1 MNKSDLPIVISAK
14 RTGSTILQN
23 IVHIICTGEKG
34 LIEKS
39 HDFFEARSDRKVIVP
54 IRDPRDTA
62 ISLYRTEGTNQ
73 KSINKIADINVFT
86 GHNILGNLNKMGR
99 MYNFYKNR
107 DNSLIVRYEDFHS
120 EILGDYEKIV
130 DVLCNFLEVENT
142 AKLNDKINEI
152 LNIDKI
158 KKVSDDLGSFRKYDN
173 HLESAFCIHGNHIES
188 KTVLSWRDRVDESI
202 IDELN
207 EFYKTAILDLGY
219 EL

>member
-1 MNKSDLPIVISAK
+1 MNKSHLPIVISAK
-14 RTGSTILQN
+14 RTGSTIIQN

-39 HDFFEARSDRKVIVP
+39 HDFFEARLDRKVIVP

-62 ISLYRTEGTNQ
+62 ISLYRTVLTNQ
-73 KSINKIADINVFT
+73 KSIKKIVDINVFKN
-86 GHNILGNLNKMGR
+86 HNVLGNINKMGK

-107 DNSLIVRYEDFHS
+107 ANSLILKYEDFHS
-120 EILGDYEKIV
+120 DTLGDYAKIV

-142 AKLNDKINEI
+142 QELNNKINTI
-152 LNIDKI
+152 LNIDEI

-173 HLESAFCIHGNHIES
+173 HLESGFSIHGNHIES
-188 KTVLSWRDRVDESI
+188 KNVLSWKDRVDESI

-207 EFYKTAILDLGY
+207 ELYKIAILDLGY